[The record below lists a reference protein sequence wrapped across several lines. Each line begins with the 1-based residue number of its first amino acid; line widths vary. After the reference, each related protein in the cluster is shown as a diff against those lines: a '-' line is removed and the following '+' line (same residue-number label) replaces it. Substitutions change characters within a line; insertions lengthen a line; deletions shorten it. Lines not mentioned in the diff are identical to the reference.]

1 MTIFVTGDI
10 HSGAEMARL
19 SDWDA
24 THVAGPGDYLI
35 VAGDFGYPWS
45 FSMDEVEDINWLSSR
60 PYTVLFVDGNH
71 ERYDHWE
78 DRPCEKWHGGMTQ
91 RLSPGSPIRRLCRGE
106 VFDFDSTTIF
116 TLGGATSID
125 KEWRIPGADWWP
137 QELPSHA
144 ELDHALETLDANNWQ
159 VDYVITHTCSTSML
173 PATLWPKGG
182 WENPDRD
189 YLTDFLDELDQRL
202 AFKRWYYGHFHVDK
216 NVDEK
221 HTVLFQEFV
230 ELGGQATFT
239 Q

>member
-24 THVAGPGDYLI
+24 THAAGPGDYLI

-106 VFDFDSTTIF
+106 VFDFDSTAIF
-116 TLGGATSID
+116 TLGGAT
-125 KEWRIPGADWWP
+125 RNGAFP
-137 QELPSHA
+137 ARTGGHRSCPAMSSSTMPSRRSMP
-144 ELDHALETLDANNWQ
+144 
-159 VDYVITHTCSTSML
+159 IT
-173 PATLWPKGG
+173 G
-182 WENPDRD
+182 R
-189 YLTDFLDELDQRL
+189 
-202 AFKRWYYGHFHVDK
+202 
-216 NVDEK
+216 
-221 HTVLFQEFV
+221 
-230 ELGGQATFT
+230 
-239 Q
+239 